1 MTEPILSKIICYN
14 QLVKELDELYQFYAK
29 KSGLSETA
37 FWIMYCVN
45 EKQEPYTQAE
55 LCEEWSYSRQ
65 TINSALKNLENQGL
79 LELIPLPENRKNK
92 QIFLTPSGEDLV
104 RQTVVPLTA
113 AEVRAFAQLGVKD
126 TDEYLRLTRRHI
138 DLLRCEINKILTLSS
153 EDA

>member
-45 EKQEPYTQAE
+45 EMQEPYTQAE

-113 AEVRAFAQLGVKD
+113 AEVRTFAQLGVKH
-126 TDEYLRLTRRHI
+126 TDEYLHLTRRHI